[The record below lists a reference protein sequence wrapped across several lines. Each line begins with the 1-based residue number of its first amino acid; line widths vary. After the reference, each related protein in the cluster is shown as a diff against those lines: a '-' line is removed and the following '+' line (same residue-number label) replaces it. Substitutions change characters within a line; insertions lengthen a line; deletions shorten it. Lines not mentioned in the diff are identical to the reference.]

1 MLANFR
7 RVDFL
12 GTAPSLERERK
23 IIRRLF
29 APSIKRE
36 IRHFPV
42 AVVQWGQKNL
52 QKKRGAL
59 SKLLFWWV
67 YPIAFLPLSLP
78 SPSSL
83 LKLPCFSGRELP
95 FLVSRRR
102 VKWGFL
108 SVLTLRQEVL
118 TSLVYRM
125 VSLDWE
131 HVFIF
136 LEIWV
141 LQLNTCSTTH
151 VRTTQVA
158 FVQFSVSKYR
168 PKRWRDRLD
177 KFRLVHSWKSYPY
190 LP

>member
-12 GTAPSLERERK
+12 GTTLSSERERK

-42 AVVQWGQKNL
+42 AVMQWGQKNV
-52 QKKRGAL
+52 QKKRGAR
-59 SKLLFWWV
+59 SKLLFWWS
-67 YPIAFLPLSLP
+67 YPIAFLPLLLP
-78 SPSSL
+78 SSSL
-83 LKLPCFSGRELP
+83 LRLPCFWGRELP

-141 LQLNTCSTTH
+141 LQLNTCSTAH

-168 PKRWRDRLD
+168 PKRWRDRVD